1 MMAYGAKR
9 LYRSRR
15 GKIFGICQG
24 LADWRNLP
32 VGYIRLFMI
41 MAFVFTGFFPVG
53 IIYFLAALVLPLEPE
68 GRHDYDN
75 TRDAGESRS
84 QRYESVRREFEDL
97 KDKVRDMEGRVFDK
111 EKDWDD
117 RFRKG
122 H

>member
-1 MMAYGAKR
+1 MMAYGARK

-15 GKIFGICQG
+15 GKIFGVCQG

-32 VGYIRLFMI
+32 VEYIRIFMI
-41 MAFVFTGFFPVG
+41 MAFIFTGFFPVG
-53 IIYFLAALVLPLEPE
+53 ILYFLAALILPIEPP
-68 GRHDYDN
+68 GRDSYEEFGGPAEN
-75 TRDAGESRS
+75 RS
-84 QRYESVRREFEDL
+84 QRYENVKREFDDL
-97 KDKVRDMEGRVFDK
+97 KERVKDMEGRVFDK